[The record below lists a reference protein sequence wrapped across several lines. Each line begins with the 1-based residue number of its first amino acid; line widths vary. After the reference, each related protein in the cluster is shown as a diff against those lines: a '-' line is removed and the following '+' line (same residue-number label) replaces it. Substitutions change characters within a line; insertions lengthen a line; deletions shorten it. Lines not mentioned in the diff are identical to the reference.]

1 MRRHRN
7 GRIMLRDARFPLTA
21 LLLSV
26 VLATPLAASGPAATD
41 LIARLRRQAPARIA
55 FVEVRFSPLLREP
68 IVVSGELGYL
78 GPLDLDRN
86 VTMPYRERTAI
97 RGDSVTVE
105 RDGEP
110 PRSFALKRAPELRGL
125 LSGFAGLLAG
135 DAAAIEHDFELA
147 ARGDDDAWTLQLT
160 PSDRPTR
167 RRLERIVVTGAASQP
182 RCLAVV
188 NAPDAATVM
197 LLGDSTD
204 APRAGATLADFLAYC
219 RAE

>member
-1 MRRHRN
+1 
-7 GRIMLRDARFPLTA
+7 MLRDARLPLTA

-26 VLATPLAASGPAATD
+26 VLASPLAATVPMATD
-41 LIARLRRQAPARIA
+41 LIARMRREPPARIA

-68 IVVSGELGYL
+68 IVVSGELAYL

-97 RGDSVTVE
+97 RGDFVTVE
-105 RDGEP
+105 RDGEA

-125 LSGFAGLLAG
+125 LSGFSGLLAG
-135 DAAAIEHDFELA
+135 DAAAIERDFELVT
-147 ARGDDDAWTLQLT
+147 RGNDDVWTLQLT
-160 PSDRPTR
+160 PSDRATR
-167 RRLERIVVTGAASQP
+167 RRLERIVITGAASQP
-182 RCLAVV
+182 RCLAVL

-197 LLGDSTD
+197 LLGDSSD
-204 APRAGATLADFLAYC
+204 APQSGATLADVLAYC